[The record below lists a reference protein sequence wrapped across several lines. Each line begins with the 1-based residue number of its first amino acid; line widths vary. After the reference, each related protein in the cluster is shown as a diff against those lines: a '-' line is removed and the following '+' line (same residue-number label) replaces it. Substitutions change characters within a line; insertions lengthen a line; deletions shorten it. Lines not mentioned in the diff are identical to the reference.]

1 MRPLTTLLVTKII
14 QLYATKNPYGTEK
27 ALNSAFE
34 SVEKDLNELIL
45 NPKVAKFSVITKLN
59 EESLKE
65 SQFYETYIQS
75 LKKNLKRNINQS
87 FPMVQFA
94 TRDSN
99 HLICYPDTL

>member
-1 MRPLTTLLVTKII
+1 MLQKTLTE
-14 QLYATKNPYGTEK
+14 QEK

-45 NPKVAKFSVITKLN
+45 NPKVVKFSVITKLN

-75 LKKNLKRNINQS
+75 LKKNLKRNINQFS
-87 FPMVQFA
+87 DG
-94 TRDSN
+94 T
-99 HLICYPDTL
+99 ICNT